1 VASDR
6 LRAEHDGA
14 QCQVAVPAD
23 AQSGDSIHVIVRV
36 RDVRPGSET
45 YMVSYARVIVTVA

>member
-1 VASDR
+1 M
-6 LRAEHDGA
+6 
-14 QCQVAVPAD
+14 PAD